1 MIPSSTNSQAG
12 DSFGPSSGHDLSAVV
27 DVHLPVPPSDRKD
40 RPATA
45 ELSGLTTDEAE
56 RRLSLRTLAVVTLV
70 FSGQAVIYVVRER
83 QRMWSSAPGRW
94 LVASSVAD
102 LTIITMPATNGLLM
116 TALPLELIA
125 GMLCAAVVLA
135 IILDSAKLVLFHRLA
150 IT

>member
-1 MIPSSTNSQAG
+1 
-12 DSFGPSSGHDLSAVV
+12 
-27 DVHLPVPPSDRKD
+27 
-40 RPATA
+40 
-45 ELSGLTTDEAE
+45 
-56 RRLSLRTLAVVTLV
+56 
-70 FSGQAVIYVVRER
+70 
-83 QRMWSSAPGRW
+83 MWSSTPGRW